1 MKTLKDTDETIGDL
15 VIIGN
20 WAKSCKTIVQL
31 LTVNNFLINYS
42 ANHSFPKYRSD
53 EVLFNQG
60 VVSGIILTL
69 IKTRFGKS
77 K

>member
-1 MKTLKDTDETIGDL
+1 MKTLKDTDETIADL

-20 WAKSCKTIVQL
+20 WAKGCKKKEHLDVVDSFFDKYL
-31 LTVNNFLINYS
+31 
-42 ANHSFPKYRSD
+42 AKHSFPKYRCD
-53 EVLFNQG
+53 EVFFNQG

-69 IKTRFGKS
+69 NKTRFGKS